1 MQCTDA
7 CPCARDRRCAHFT
20 PLQQQLQQD
29 QNAEEEE
36 DLVEQAR
43 AKKRTATI
51 AAMNRRN
58 AEAQQFLAQIQSV
71 KAASKVR
78 PPPPPKSRQNLH
90 YARGT

>member
-1 MQCTDA
+1 ML
-7 CPCARDRRCAHFT
+7 ARAPVCDCRCAHFT

-43 AKKRTATI
+43 GKKRTATI

>member
-1 MQCTDA
+1 MLA
-7 CPCARDRRCAHFT
+7 PAPARGRRCAHFT

-29 QNAEEEE
+29 QNAEEE

-78 PPPPPKSRQNLH
+78 PSPLQRVAIRLPGDVN
-90 YARGT
+90 

>member
-1 MQCTDA
+1 MLA
-7 CPCARDRRCAHFT
+7 PAPARGRRCAHFT

-78 PPPPPKSRQNLH
+78 PSPPLQRVPIRLPGDVN
-90 YARGT
+90 